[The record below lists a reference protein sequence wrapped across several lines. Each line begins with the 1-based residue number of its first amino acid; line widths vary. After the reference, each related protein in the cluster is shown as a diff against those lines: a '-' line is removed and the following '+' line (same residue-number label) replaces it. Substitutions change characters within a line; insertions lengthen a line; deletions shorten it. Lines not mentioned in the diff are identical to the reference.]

1 MKKKIDWLITLL
13 PFGSILL
20 LCILFMLFP
29 IRANAVLERIRFFFG
44 DTLGSYYLIIGLG
57 IFVLSIFLACSK
69 YGKIVLGKKG
79 EKPKYSFLS
88 WGAMMFTC
96 GLDFVCLRPA
106 YCRIGKHSGVGG
118 CISFVSL
125 EFYSLELLSGAGS
138 GIRIHAARAAERPAK
153 VFGSLPPC
161 PWTAYRRYSRK
172 DH

>member
-96 GLDFVCLRPA
+96 E
-106 YCRIGKHSGVGG
+106 IG
-118 CISFVSL
+118 
-125 EFYSLELLSGAGS
+125 
-138 GIRIHAARAAERPAK
+138 RAH
-153 VFGSLPPC
+153 V
-161 PWTAYRRYSRK
+161 
-172 DH
+172 